1 MLRFSTKRILGFF
14 ALDLLGT
21 LSVLLISLE
30 LRHAIGRLPPAAE
43 ELLRTLQIPTGIVWS
58 GAESAALLMPQVLVL
73 VSIIWPIFFFS
84 FSVYDGHHNTTL
96 MSELSN
102 VIVATVASTMALAG
116 ILFLTYRET
125 SRGVI
130 ILFLFLDLSLLIGV
144 RISWW
149 AYRHII
155 PRERVGNRQNVVIIG
170 AGEVG
175 QTLRER
181 ILKDID
187 NNINFIGFLDDDL
200 EKKSAHPNDILD
212 GADSIRKVVMQY
224 KVDDVI
230 LALPRRAHER
240 TNFLVSELHTLPVK
254 VWVIPDY
261 FALTLHKAKMTDYAG
276 IPMLDLRAPA
286 LSERQRT
293 AKVIFDSIVTL
304 VSLPITFPLM
314 ILIAIAI
321 KLDSKG
327 SIIFKQERVGENG
340 KTFVMYKFRTMIDN
354 AENLRSQVETFDNNG
369 KLIHKMPDD
378 PRVTRVG
385 RFLRRTSLD
394 ELPQLFNVLK
404 GEMSL
409 VGPRPELPY
418 LVEKYEPW
426 QRKRFAVPQGLT
438 GWWQINGRSDK
449 PMHLN
454 TEDDLYY
461 VQNYSLLLDIQILLM
476 TLWAVISGKGAF

>member
-1 MLRFSTKRILGFF
+1 
-14 ALDLLGT
+14 
-21 LSVLLISLE
+21 
-30 LRHAIGRLPPAAE
+30 
-43 ELLRTLQIPTGIVWS
+43 
-58 GAESAALLMPQVLVL
+58 
-73 VSIIWPIFFFS
+73 
-84 FSVYDGHHNTTL
+84 
-96 MSELSN
+96 
-102 VIVATVASTMALAG
+102 
-116 ILFLTYRET
+116 
-125 SRGVI
+125 
-130 ILFLFLDLSLLIGV
+130 
-144 RISWW
+144 
-149 AYRHII
+149 
-155 PRERVGNRQNVVIIG
+155 
-170 AGEVG
+170 
-175 QTLRER
+175 
-181 ILKDID
+181 
-187 NNINFIGFLDDDL
+187 
-200 EKKSAHPNDILD
+200 
-212 GADSIRKVVMQY
+212 
-224 KVDDVI
+224 
-230 LALPRRAHER
+230 
-240 TNFLVSELHTLPVK
+240 
-254 VWVIPDY
+254 
-261 FALTLHKAKMTDYAG
+261 LTLHKAKMTDYAG